1 MRKTARAPVV
11 VIRGLVLEGTPW
23 SGSHSAGGRRR
34 VPVRTVVLAADRRRQ
49 ARCGLSVNASAG
61 GPRGDRQHRRRR
73 RVLGLLVSP
82 DVDATIYRLAGVFD
96 ESVGYGQKGIPFS
109 RWKALGRL
117 GEPTWFRIGDRDLA
131 THVLRSQMLSSGC
144 RLTETS
150 LELCRRFGLA
160 SHVLPMTDDK
170 VRTRFVTDRGT
181 LSFQEYFVRERLAPA
196 LHSIDIAGGDA
207 AESSPEV
214 TAALVDADIVVIG
227 PSNPLISIA
236 PILKVIGPQLHRERT
251 VAVTPIVGGAALKG
265 RLWRCFGRSDS
276 TRRLSRWLASTH
288 PSREPLSSIIATP
301 ARPAKSSDGYRVI
314 VCDTVMADG
323 GAALAKAISAAF

>member
-1 MRKTARAPVV
+1 M
-11 VIRGLVLEGTPW
+11 L
-23 SGSHSAGGRRR
+23 AGG
-34 VPVRTVVLAADRRRQ
+34 TGGAKLAAGFQ
-49 ARCGLSVNASAG
+49 SML
-61 GPRGDRQHRRRR
+61 PPGDLA
-73 RVLGLLVSP
+73 VIANTADDDEFWGLLVSP

-96 ESVGYGQKGIPFS
+96 ESVGYGQKGDTFLTLE
-109 RWKALGRL
+109 ALGRL

-131 THVLRSQMLSSGC
+131 THVLRSQMLNSGC

-196 LHSIDIAGGDA
+196 LHSIDIAGADA
-207 AESSPEV
+207 AESTPEA
-214 TAALVDADIVVIG
+214 TAALVDADLVVIG
-227 PSNPLISIA
+227 PSNPLISIE
-236 PILKVIGPQLHRERT
+236 PILKVIGGQLHRERT

-265 RLWRCFGRSDS
+265 PTVEMLRALGFDASPLEVA
-276 TRRLSRWLASTH
+276 RRYAHVAGMFVLDNRDRGVA
-288 PSREPLSSIIATP
+288 REIEAM
-301 ARPAKSSDGYRVI
+301 GYRAI
-314 VCDTVMADG
+314 LCDTVMADG

>member
-1 MRKTARAPVV
+1 M
-11 VIRGLVLEGTPW
+11 L
-23 SGSHSAGGRRR
+23 AGG
-34 VPVRTVVLAADRRRQ
+34 TGGAKLAAGFQ
-49 ARCGLSVNASAG
+49 SML
-61 GPRGDRQHRRRR
+61 PPGDLA
-73 RVLGLLVSP
+73 VIANTADDDEFWGLLVSP

-96 ESVGYGQKGIPFS
+96 ESVGYGQKGDTFLTLE
-109 RWKALGRL
+109 ALGRL

-131 THVLRSQMLSSGC
+131 THVLRSQMLNSGC

-196 LHSIDIAGGDA
+196 LHSIDIAGADA
-207 AESSPEV
+207 AESTPEA
-214 TAALVDADIVVIG
+214 TAALVDADLVVIG
-227 PSNPLISIA
+227 PSNPLISIE
-236 PILKVIGPQLHRERT
+236 PILKVIGGQLHRERT

-265 RLWRCFGRSDS
+265 PTVEMLRALGFDASPLEVA
-276 TRRLSRWLASTH
+276 RRYAHVAGMFVLDNRDKGVA
-288 PSREPLSSIIATP
+288 REIEAM
-301 ARPAKSSDGYRVI
+301 GYRAI
-314 VCDTVMADG
+314 LCDTVMADG

>member
-1 MRKTARAPVV
+1 M
-11 VIRGLVLEGTPW
+11 L
-23 SGSHSAGGRRR
+23 AGG
-34 VPVRTVVLAADRRRQ
+34 TGGAKLAAGFQ
-49 ARCGLSVNASAG
+49 SML
-61 GPRGDRQHRRRR
+61 PPGDLA
-73 RVLGLLVSP
+73 VIANTADDDEFWGLLVSP

-96 ESVGYGQKGIPFS
+96 ESVGYGQKGDTFLTLE
-109 RWKALGRL
+109 ALGRL

-131 THVLRSQMLSSGC
+131 THVLRSQMLNSGC

-196 LHSIDIAGGDA
+196 LHSIDIAGADA
-207 AESSPEV
+207 AESTPEA
-214 TAALVDADIVVIG
+214 TAALVDADLVVIG
-227 PSNPLISIA
+227 PSNPLISIE
-236 PILKVIGPQLHRERT
+236 PILKVIGGQLHRERT

-265 RLWRCFGRSDS
+265 PTVEMLRALGFDASPLEVA
-276 TRRLSRWLASTH
+276 RRYAYVAGMFVLDNRDKGVA
-288 PSREPLSSIIATP
+288 REIEAM
-301 ARPAKSSDGYRVI
+301 GYRVI
-314 VCDTVMADG
+314 LCDTVMADG